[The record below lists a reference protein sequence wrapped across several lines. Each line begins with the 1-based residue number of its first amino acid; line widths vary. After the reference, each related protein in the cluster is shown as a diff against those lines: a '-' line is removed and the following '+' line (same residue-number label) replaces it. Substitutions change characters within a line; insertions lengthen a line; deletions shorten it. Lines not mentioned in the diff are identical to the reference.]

1 MGGGRFC
8 GSIQPPLGLTYGGGS
23 FWYPLPRG
31 SLGIDLR
38 KKLKMSDMTV
48 RNWQQ
53 QKENKKLTRA
63 GLVEN

>member
-8 GSIQPPLGLTYGGGS
+8 GSIQPPLGLTYGG
-23 FWYPLPRG
+23 G

-53 QKENKKLTRA
+53 QKENKLTRA